1 MYSPI
6 STIYI
11 KNFRNIGE
19 IELSF
24 KESPIICLLGE
35 NEAGKTSAIK
45 AFGVCALH
53 ATPRDQ
59 KDFIR
64 NGTQMFGVIIQLE
77 DGHKIVRMKTTG
89 INKYQ
94 VIKPDGTA
102 WETTKISEGLP
113 VEVQKLMGLIE
124 EPETKE
130 FLHIRTYED
139 KLLFVVTQAS
149 ANYKVMYNAL
159 KVEQLTKA
167 IKLGSNEVNAV
178 RNRLNVELNSIQT
191 LNTSLQSIHEVD
203 IEPVLEVKDRLNKQL
218 ASLDKLERAVMLKN
232 KINECNKQL
241 GVLRLIDTFKLKEIE
256 MDKAMRLSAVG
267 NMLNKLAI
275 LKENK
280 NRLSDVNNLEIIDM
294 NLLNSINSI
303 MIKRDELSDKKVK
316 SASYIELSKLDL
328 IDEVVINQLTR
339 AQAIRDNINHSKNL
353 VSIYDTKDCPEVNE
367 ESIKILD
374 TIKKVNFIKERNKQC
389 VDSNTQYIAYINQVT
404 EWMKS
409 LGVAFEVC
417 QKCGN
422 DVLIDLDKLGE
433 LQNG

>member
-19 IELSF
+19 VELSF
-24 KESPIICLLGE
+24 KDSPIICLLGE
-35 NEAGKTSAIK
+35 NEAGKTSVIK

-94 VIKPDGTA
+94 VVKPDGTA

-113 VEVQKLMGLIE
+113 IEVQKLMGLIE

-167 IKLGSNEVNAV
+167 IKLGSNEVNTV
-178 RNRLNVELNSIQT
+178 RNRLNTELNSIQT

-203 IEPVLEVKDRLNKQL
+203 IEPVLEVKERLTRQL

-241 GVLRLIDTFKLKEIE
+241 GVLRLIDTFKLQEIE
-256 MDKAMRLSAVG
+256 VDKAMRLDAVG
-267 NMLNKLAI
+267 KMLKSINNLR
-275 LKENK
+275 ENK
-280 NRLSDVNNLEIIDM
+280 NKLSSVDNLEIIDTR
-294 NLLNSINSI
+294 LIDIIDSLIT
-303 MIKRDELSDKKVK
+303 KRDELSNKKDK
-316 SASYIELSKLDL
+316 SSTYLEISKLKE
-328 IDEVVINQLTR
+328 IDEVVISQLIR
-339 AQAIRDNINHSKNL
+339 AQAIKNS
-353 VSIYDTKDCPEVNE
+353 VDYNKKMQEIYDTSKCPEVTE
-367 ESIKILD
+367 ESLRSID
-374 TIKKVNFIKERNKQC
+374 TIKRIKGLKDRNKQC
-389 VDSNTQYIAYINQVT
+389 TDVNMQYIAYINQVT

-417 QKCGN
+417 QNCGN

>member
-19 IELSF
+19 VELSF
-24 KESPIICLLGE
+24 KDSPIICLLGE
-35 NEAGKTSAIK
+35 NEAGKTSVIK

-64 NGTQMFGVIIQLE
+64 NGTQMFGVVIQLE
-77 DGHKIVRMKTTG
+77 DGHKIVRMKTSNL
-89 INKYQ
+89 NKYQ
-94 VIKPDGTA
+94 VIKPDGTG

-113 VEVQKLMGLIE
+113 VEVQNIMGLIE

-167 IKLGSNEVNAV
+167 IKLGSNEVNNL
-178 RNRLNVELNSIQT
+178 RSKLNNELNSIQT
-191 LNTSLQSIHEVD
+191 LSTSLQSIHEVD
-203 IEPVLEVKDRLNKQL
+203 IEPVIEVKDRLNKQL
-218 ASLDKLERAVMLKN
+218 AALDKIERAVALKR
-232 KINECNKQL
+232 KIDECNKQL
-241 GVLRLIDTFKLKEIE
+241 GVLKLIDTFKLKEIE
-256 MDKAMRLSAVG
+256 IGKAMQLDRVG
-267 NMLNKLAI
+267 SMLTKLNVLRENKNKLASVDD
-275 LKENK
+275 LEN
-280 NRLSDVNNLEIIDM
+280 IDTK
-294 NLLNSINSI
+294 LLDSMEYLIE
-303 MIKRDELSDKKVK
+303 KREELSHKKDK
-316 SASYIELSKLDL
+316 ASDYIKISKLEE
-328 IDEVVINQLTR
+328 IDEMVISQLLR
-339 AQAIRDNINHSKNL
+339 ACSIKESLEYTKKL
-353 VSIYDTKDCPEVNE
+353 VNIYDTTKCPEVTE
-367 ESIKILD
+367 ESVKSLD
-374 TIKKVNFIKERNKQC
+374 TIKKIKGLQERNIQC
-389 VDSNTQYIAYINQVT
+389 KTVNNQYVEYINQVT

-422 DVLIDLDKLGE
+422 DVLIDLDKIGE
-433 LQNG
+433 LHNG